1 MLLPD
6 PTAIAAGLI
15 LIGVMA
21 VTARL
26 MKMGERTRAAL
37 IAPQQIVLLIQL
49 MGVGVAA
56 WNGAY
61 PDGYVPVPD
70 NWWAWDQAA
79 LIVTRDWGVDAGQ
92 RSRRSWGLVGS
103 FPSTLLVESP
113 RSFSR
118 IYNASPSF
126 P

>member
-1 MLLPD
+1 
-6 PTAIAAGLI
+6 
-15 LIGVMA
+15 MA

-26 MKMGERTRAAL
+26 MKMAERTRAAL

-70 NWWAWDQAA
+70 NWWASFWFILGDQAA

-103 FPSTLLVESP
+103 FPSTLLVELP